1 VINGSQPA
9 GDRYR
14 AISSLLRAE
23 IDPSSRECDSQRE
36 NLKIEI
42 EVRDALRDESAA
54 SARLQ
59 LRLSTQNRFVDR
71 HRITDR
77 DRRVVY
83 SER

>member
-1 VINGSQPA
+1 
-9 GDRYR
+9 
-14 AISSLLRAE
+14 
-23 IDPSSRECDSQRE
+23 
-36 NLKIEI
+36 
-42 EVRDALRDESAA
+42 
-54 SARLQ
+54 